1 MIFSYDSATYFI
13 NKNWLVGY
21 YLGFLTFL
29 MGLYFRGGQNR
40 ERGTASR
47 KALYLAFMKC
57 MLTGT
62 VQRVVPEIGEKGR
75 PSLLMTLGYRA

>member
-57 MLTGT
+57 YAYGNSPTRCSGDRRERTPVT
-62 VQRVVPEIGEKGR
+62 VDDIGV
-75 PSLLMTLGYRA
+75 